1 MNFPLLATRFFMP
14 RLPAAC
20 VPRPRLM
27 NHLEKIMQVPVV
39 LVSAPPG
46 FGKSSLLSE
55 WIHNRAGLHI
65 AWLSLESSDQ
75 DWGLFFRYLIAAW
88 QHIFPKAGE
97 AALAEMNAFPSQAK
111 EALTN
116 MLLNDLLAGQDSTG
130 ADHSVL
136 VLDDYH
142 LIDSAAIH
150 DSVAYLIEHLPP
162 FCHLVLLTRSNPP
175 LPVARWR
182 SRGQI
187 LEVRADD
194 LRFTADEAAEYLNQ
208 TMQLQLNT
216 EQIEILQAR
225 TEGWIVGLQM
235 AALSMQGRKDVREFV
250 HDFGG
255 SNRFVIDYLVEEV
268 LNRQSDE
275 VQQFLLTT
283 APLERFCSS
292 LCDAMLDVPAPYS
305 QSILETLEKANLFLI
320 PLDDHRHWFRYH
332 HLFGDLLCVRVQ
344 QNGAE
349 LLPALYRRATVW
361 LSQNGLWHDAIRY
374 AILAKDF
381 ELGANLF
388 EQAIRTGGRSFLW
401 ESGIRTLI
409 EPFPGPLVQTRPLL
423 SWAKAIGMLESSQ
436 LAGIEPLV
444 RYAEK
449 GIRSA
454 QTFKGQDEILGWMYV
469 VQSNIASLLG
479 DSAWIIEAS
488 RQVALLIPDN
498 AEANA
503 DALFHVGNVYYYEGD
518 LNQTDACWQGAL
530 ALSQANGY
538 TLGMLFTLA
547 NLGRLCAH
555 KGDLKRAE
563 EYFERA
569 LVLSAEAQ
577 NIYLRWIGSVQ
588 RDTSDVLRER
598 NYLAEAHTLMTASLA
613 LCEKWESISGTGL
626 GYLHL
631 GRILL
636 AEGDFQGAATL
647 LQKAEELCRAH
658 TVYPDLETLVQVF
671 HARLDLAMGQAD
683 QAWQVL
689 EKCLKS
695 PCCHHELHREW
706 VLIAQARVLQHTRRP
721 TEALA
726 LLAGRLESAKEK
738 GRGRNWLEI
747 SLLTALALKAI
758 GDPQQAGL
766 VLKEGLVYAQNQGF
780 RRIFV
785 DEGEP
790 MRELLEEFRVLFPQT
805 QLSDFVGEILAIYPA
820 LSVAENIPSTKV
832 KGLFEPLSGR
842 EMEILRLL
850 SQGFS
855 NAEIAAR
862 LVLSVGTVKTHI
874 HNIYGKLGVRD
885 RPQAIAKAGLL
896 GL

>member
-1 MNFPLLATRFFMP
+1 MP

-20 VPRPRLM
+20 VLRPRLM
-27 NHLEKIMQVPVV
+27 DQLEKIRQVPVV

-46 FGKSSLLSE
+46 FGKSSLLSK
-55 WIHNRAGLHI
+55 WIHDRAGLQT

-88 QHIFPKAGE
+88 QQIFPKAGE
-97 AALAEMNAFPSQAK
+97 AALAELNAFPSQDK

-116 MLLNDLLAGQDSTG
+116 LLLNDLLAGQDSAG
-130 ADHSVL
+130 ADQAVL

-150 DSVAYLIEHLPP
+150 QSVAYLIEHLPP

-194 LRFTADEAAEYLNQ
+194 LRFTVAEAAEYLNQ
-208 TMQLQLNT
+208 TMQLQLNQ

-235 AALSMQGRKDVREFV
+235 AALSIQGRQDVWEFV
-250 HDFGG
+250 HGFGG

-275 VQQFLLTT
+275 VQHFLLTT

-292 LCDAMLDVPAPYS
+292 VCDAMLGVSAPYS

-332 HLFGDLLCVRVQ
+332 HLFGDLLRVRVQ
-344 QNGAE
+344 QKGSE
-349 LLPALYRRATVW
+349 RLPALYRRATTW
-361 LSQNGLWHDAIRY
+361 FAQNGLWHEAIRY
-374 AILAKDF
+374 AIQAKDF

-388 EQAIRTGGRSFLW
+388 EQAIHAEGRNFLMG
-401 ESGIRTLI
+401 GIRTLI
-409 EPFPGPLVQTRPLL
+409 DLFPEPLVQTRPLL
-423 SWAKAIGMLESSQ
+423 SWAKAIGMIESSQ
-436 LAGIEPLV
+436 LARVEPLI
-444 RYAEK
+444 RYAEES
-449 GIRSA
+449 IRSA
-454 QTFKGQDEILGWMYV
+454 PPFEGQDVILGWIYV
-469 VQSNIASLLG
+469 IEGNIASLLG
-479 DSAWIIEAS
+479 DSAWILEAS

-503 DALFHVGNVYYYEGD
+503 DALFHVGNVYYFEGD
-518 LNQTDACWQGAL
+518 LNQADACWQRAL
-530 ALSQANGY
+530 DLSQANGY
-538 TLGMLFTLA
+538 TLGTLYLLA
-547 NLGRLCAH
+547 NLGRLCVH
-555 KGDLKRAE
+555 EGNLKRAE
-563 EYFERA
+563 DCFERV
-569 LVLSAEAQ
+569 LHLSAETQ
-577 NIYLRWIGSVQ
+577 NRILRWIGSVQ
-588 RDTSDVLRER
+588 RDASDVLRER
-598 NYLAEAHTLMTASLA
+598 NTLAKAHTLITASLA
-613 LCEKWESISGTGL
+613 LCEKWESISGKGL

-636 AEGDFQGAATL
+636 AEGELAGAATN
-647 LQKAEELCRAH
+647 LQKVEELCQAH
-658 TVYPDLETLVQVF
+658 TVFPDLETLVQVF
-671 HARLDLAMGQAD
+671 HARLDLAMGRAD

-689 EKCLKS
+689 EKCLQS
-695 PCCHHELHREW
+695 PCCRHELHREW
-706 VLIAQARVLQHTRRP
+706 VLIAQARVLQRTGRP
-721 TEALA
+721 GEALA

-738 GRGRNWLEI
+738 GRGHNWLEI
-747 SLLTALALKAI
+747 NLLTALALKAT

-766 VLKEGLVYAQNQGF
+766 MLKDGLVYAQNQGY

-790 MRELLEEFRVLFPQT
+790 MRELLEEFRVFFPQT
-805 QLSDFVGEILAIYPA
+805 PLSDFVAEILAIFPA
-820 LSVAENIPSTKV
+820 LSAAETVLSTKV
-832 KGLFEPLSGR
+832 EGLFEPLTGR
-842 EMEILRLL
+842 ELEILRLL
-850 SQGFS
+850 RQGFS
-855 NAEIAAR
+855 NTEIAAR
-862 LVLSVGTVKTHI
+862 LVLSVGTVKTHV
-874 HNIYGKLGVRD
+874 HHIYGKLDVRD

-896 GL
+896 GLR